1 VTICCQQQHR
11 CNCSSSQP
19 LKGRHLTAS
28 FIKPCACTCSLRGS
42 SVGCWSTHWSATS
55 TDKLLLLL
63 LLLLLCLQGA
73 RLHLCV
79 TSHRRKATRPSA
91 HRHWVPVWTTA
102 AWCLCC
108 LLLHHTKCDR
118 WGGGWWWVD
127 VLVSSWVG
135 LVAAAAAAAACIY
148 GIAKSGLVCLLSSAH
163 HLRCP
168 AVCSWKPLA
177 GPAQRGCCVEPG
189 SGRVLF
195 RDYAD
200 GVLASLV

>member
-1 VTICCQQQHR
+1 MVFVLSAVAPHKMQQVGVWVGGGWDVEGGGGECCR
-11 CNCSSSQP
+11 SSI
-19 LKGRHLTAS
+19 GE
-28 FIKPCACTCSLRGS
+28 RG
-42 SVGCWSTHWSATS
+42 
-55 TDKLLLLL
+55 
-63 LLLLLCLQGA
+63 
-73 RLHLCV
+73 
-79 TSHRRKATRPSA
+79 
-91 HRHWVPVWTTA
+91 VPVWTTA